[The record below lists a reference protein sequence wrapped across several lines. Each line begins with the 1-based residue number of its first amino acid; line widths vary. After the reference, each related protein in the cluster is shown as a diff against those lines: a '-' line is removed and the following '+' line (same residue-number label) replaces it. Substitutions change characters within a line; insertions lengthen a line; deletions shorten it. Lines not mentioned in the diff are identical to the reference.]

1 MVKED
6 TWVIVMIVSTLIMV
20 CLIFGLTLV
29 YAEPKRV
36 ISADQQVVVMQ
47 KHQRKQ
53 DIKAE
58 IADYDTI
65 SQQIDSVKN
74 MEDVKVILRK
84 LAKVAALQSDG
95 E

>member
-6 TWVIVMIVSTLIMV
+6 TWITVMIVSTLIMV
-20 CLIFGLTLV
+20 CLILGLTLA

-36 ISADQQVVVMQ
+36 ISADQQAVVMQ

-58 IADYDTI
+58 ITDYATI
-65 SQQIDSVKN
+65 SQQIDAVKN
-74 MEDVKVILRK
+74 MEDVKEILRK
-84 LAKVAALQSDG
+84 LAKVAALQSVG